1 MGWGGSGGAQQR
13 ERQTQPG
20 LGAESQL
27 NSSSANLIAEIPQ
40 EPSYLLKIDVAEDPH
55 LSGTA
60 PEVPQSPAGAGTQNL
75 KRNLQHTLAAS
86 LLQSATLFHISMKH

>member
-60 PEVPQSPAGAGTQNL
+60 PEVPQAQQG
-75 KRNLQHTLAAS
+75 LAHK
-86 LLQSATLFHISMKH
+86 T